1 MELPLDDQSET
12 AEAGSLSVASTGGH
26 ARVTLRG
33 EFDLS
38 LAMILRTT
46 LRDLLVEGPVDVD
59 INLAEVT
66 FIDSS
71 ALGVLLGGQRQARVF
86 RGAFRL
92 ESPSAPVKRLLTLTA
107 LDRVFEICGE
117 EES

>member
-1 MELPLDDQSET
+1 MELPLDGESET
-12 AEAGSLSVASTGGH
+12 VEAGSLSVASSSGH
-26 ARVTLRG
+26 ARVRLRG

-38 LAMILRTT
+38 LAVVLRTT
-46 LRDLLVEGPVDVD
+46 LRDLLVEGPIDVDV
-59 INLAEVT
+59 NLAEVT

-92 ESPSAPVKRLLTLTA
+92 ESPSAPVKRLLALTA

-117 EES
+117 EVS